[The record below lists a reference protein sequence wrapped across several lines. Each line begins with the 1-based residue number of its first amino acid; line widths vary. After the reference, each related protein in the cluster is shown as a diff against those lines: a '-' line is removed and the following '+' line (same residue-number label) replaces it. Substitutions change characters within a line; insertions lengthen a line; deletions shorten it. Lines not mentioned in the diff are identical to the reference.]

1 MAPNVSMIKA
11 SGQQAGAQLVVGMAA
26 TVRGK
31 KHQRRPTGIA
41 HHHTLTH
48 LKPIRSDALTNY
60 LLALKKKVARVAG
73 NGVCIV
79 VFNTQSQLM
88 FSAKAATIGMVVIAV
103 QQGIPLLITTTA
115 RQDGHCQEPN
125 AIKPPI
131 AQRL

>member
-1 MAPNVSMIKA
+1 MAPNVSMTKINR
-11 SGQQAGAQLVVGMAA
+11 QQAAAQPVAGMAA

-31 KHQRRPTGIA
+31 KRQRRPTGIA

-60 LLALKKKVARVAG
+60 LQALKKKVARVAG

-115 RQDGHCQEPN
+115 HLDGHYQEPD
-125 AIKPPI
+125 ATKPPI